1 MKYVP
6 AEILTY
12 FHYLN
17 VDEIKPLIRIK
28 DVTEDPSDI
37 HERAYAVQENT
48 SSDNRYGRIFSEIAA
63 ECGFHNDVIS
73 AMVNSINDEETMNNM
88 LIYTLL
94 PYVSNVLQRN
104 PFSCSKRLQKYAGA
118 SGKCPKKEIIM
129 RCFG

>member
-1 MKYVP
+1 MSTTSDRVVCLDGFIGNCNEIEMIPLLEQFRNRIIFVTYMYDRTLKYVP

-48 SSDNRYGRIFSEIAA
+48 SSDNRHGRIF
-63 ECGFHNDVIS
+63 
-73 AMVNSINDEETMNNM
+73 
-88 LIYTLL
+88 LK
-94 PYVSNVLQRN
+94 LQRN
-104 PFSCSKRLQKYAGA
+104 VVS
-118 SGKCPKKEIIM
+118 IM
-129 RCFG
+129 MLSVLW